1 MTQKTDL
8 YFAPLGGL
16 GEIGMNAALYG
27 LGRGRNG
34 QWLMVDVGVSFGGPE
49 TPGVDLILPDTRFI
63 EGERKNLAGIVITHA
78 HEDHF
83 GALATLWP
91 RLGAP
96 VYMTE
101 FAASLLEIR
110 RLQEPGA
117 PKIPVTVVKQGDR
130 VQIGGFEVEFI
141 AVAHSVPESCALAI
155 RTEAGTILH
164 SGDWKTDPTPVVG
177 LPTNEKRLKEIGDEG
192 VLAMIS
198 DSTNIFRDG
207 VSPSEAEV
215 AKGLTELIASSP
227 GRVAVTTFASN
238 VARMRSVAQAA
249 AACGREVICVG
260 RAMDRVVSVATEM
273 GMLKGLPPFRAAE
286 SYGYLPPDKVV
297 ALLTG
302 SQGEPRAALARIARN
317 EHPEVTLAQG
327 DRVIFSS
334 RTIPGNEKE
343 VGAII
348 NGLYRQGIDV
358 ITDRTHLVHVS
369 GHPRRDEVK
378 RLYEWVRPKVAIP
391 AHGEA
396 SHLTEHAAFAK
407 AAGVPHVIRAFNGD
421 MVQLTGEPGVVDQF
435 HAGRLYKDG
444 DILLQA
450 TDRAV
455 PERRKLSFA
464 GVVSVGIAMDVNGV
478 LMSDAEVLTAGL
490 PEKTGS
496 GENFDAFITDKAE
509 DLLENL
515 PKAKRRDPD
524 AVRQIVERGLRNAIS
539 QEWDKKPVCHVLVTL
554 V

>member
-130 VQIGGFEVEFI
+130 VRIGGFEVEFI

-164 SGDWKTDPTPVVG
+164 SGDWKTDPT
-177 LPTNEKRLKEIGDEG
+177 PTNEKRLKEIGDEG

-478 LMSDAEVLTAGL
+478 LMSDAEVQTAGL